1 MAEMGT
7 TEAAGGPARRRILF
21 FAENAQSWNTM
32 LPIVMNLRQRPPHG
46 VDCPCGMLHGDGQ
59 SWRVV
64 FLSKASAEIIRQH
77 FVPGEEVGVQ
87 TGDIFIVTH
96 IPRFADNLPQLHVV
110 SLPHG
115 SGFGNSGPYSLKRYS
130 QSTLHCA
137 NIINII

>member
-32 LPIVMNLRQRPPHG
+32 LPIVMNLRQRPDMAEIALAVCCMATANHRAW
-46 VDCPCGMLHGDGQ
+46 HF
-59 SWRVV
+59 S
-64 FLSKASAEIIRQH
+64 SKASAEILCQH

-96 IPRFADNLPQLHVV
+96 VPRFADDLPQLHVV

-130 QSTLHCA
+130 QSALHCA